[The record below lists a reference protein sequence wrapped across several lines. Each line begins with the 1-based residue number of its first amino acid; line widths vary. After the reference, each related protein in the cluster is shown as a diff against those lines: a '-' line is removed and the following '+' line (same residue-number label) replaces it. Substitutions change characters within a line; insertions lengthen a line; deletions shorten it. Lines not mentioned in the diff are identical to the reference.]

1 MTCTNESW
9 SEYMISYACIP
20 YACISISRMYHMQVV
35 IIVYWYL
42 FSNHYTHELVSAFT
56 QVKKECISISR
67 CAGFRV

>member
-1 MTCTNESW
+1 MTCTNE